1 MGWKVRPG
9 KRGLLTLSCYCSKN
23 ILVRLQ
29 WPQISKGGRSNV
41 KAERFG
47 VLISSVKCIPKIHEE
62 GVALPTEAIL
72 DEGVGKSCPVQE
84 VSRGDAD

>member
-1 MGWKVRPG
+1 MKVRPR

-29 WPQISKGGRSNV
+29 RPHISKDGRSDV
-41 KAERFG
+41 EAERFG
-47 VLISSVKCIPKIHEE
+47 VLISGVKCIPKIHEE

-72 DEGVGKSCPVQE
+72 DEGVGESCSV
-84 VSRGDAD
+84 